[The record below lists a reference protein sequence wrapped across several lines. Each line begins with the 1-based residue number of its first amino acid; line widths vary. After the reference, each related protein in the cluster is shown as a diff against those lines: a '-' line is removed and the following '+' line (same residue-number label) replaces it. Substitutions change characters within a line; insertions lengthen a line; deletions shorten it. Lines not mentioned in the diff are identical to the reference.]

1 MRVSTPSTWYG
12 DSVRVA
18 GFWNDVQQRV
28 AALPGVEHVGAVRV
42 LPLASEI
49 GDWGL
54 TVEGYTPPQGL
65 GTPGDWQVVTPGY
78 FEAMGMTLRG
88 GRFLDAR
95 DDLQGALA
103 MVVNQAFVEQYFNG
117 RDPLGK
123 TVTINSGPDS
133 PPYVVVGVVDNVRHG
148 SLTGRVKP
156 EFYATLAQFARAP
169 GSTRRSMSLVV
180 HTMGNPSALA
190 APVRQVIRE
199 VDPRLPL
206 SEVRTMRQILDAS
219 IAGQRFAMELLGLF
233 GVLALSLAAIGIYGI
248 VSQVVASRAQ
258 ELGIR
263 AALGATPGSLV
274 GLSLRTGLRQALA
287 GLAIGVVIALIATR
301 ALRSMLHGIAA
312 TDPVTFV
319 AVVVVTGVVAVAA
332 SVIPARR
339 AGRADPAKVL
349 GSS

>member
-1 MRVSTPSTWYG
+1 
-12 DSVRVA
+12 
-18 GFWNDVQQRV
+18 
-28 AALPGVEHVGAVRV
+28 
-42 LPLASEI
+42 
-49 GDWGL
+49 
-54 TVEGYTPPQGL
+54 
-65 GTPGDWQVVTPGY
+65 VTPGY

-103 MVVNQAFVEQYFNG
+103 MVVNRAFVEQYFNG

-180 HTMGNPSALA
+180 HTIGNPSSLA